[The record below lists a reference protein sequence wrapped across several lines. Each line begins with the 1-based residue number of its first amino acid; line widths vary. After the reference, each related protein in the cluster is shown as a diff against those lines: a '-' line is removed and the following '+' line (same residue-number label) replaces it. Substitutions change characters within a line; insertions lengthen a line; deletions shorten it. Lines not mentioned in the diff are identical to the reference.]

1 MKLIV
6 AKNYDEMSAE
16 AAKIMADVIKNK
28 PDCVLGLATGSTPVG
43 MYACLV
49 DMYNKG
55 ELDFSKVKSVN
66 LDEYYPIVPE
76 HDQSYRYFMNYNLFD
91 KVNINK

>member
-43 MYACLV
+43 M
-49 DMYNKG
+49 
-55 ELDFSKVKSVN
+55 
-66 LDEYYPIVPE
+66 
-76 HDQSYRYFMNYNLFD
+76 
-91 KVNINK
+91 

>member
-55 ELDFSKVKSVN
+55 ELEDHIPT
-66 LDEYYPIVPE
+66 DEE
-76 HDQSYRYFMNYNLFD
+76 LQAGFD
-91 KVNINK
+91 TIPHIPGLQ